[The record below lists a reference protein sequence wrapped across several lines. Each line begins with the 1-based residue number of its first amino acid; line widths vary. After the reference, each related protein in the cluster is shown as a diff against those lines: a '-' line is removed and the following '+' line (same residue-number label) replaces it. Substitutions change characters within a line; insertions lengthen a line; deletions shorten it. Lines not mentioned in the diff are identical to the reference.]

1 MSVMS
6 LVSQLTLLQ
15 EAMGYMELQSLNQ
28 LQFAR
33 RVRNISDLERSTLD
47 LLVARYRTRFGMD
60 PPEDCNHHARRA
72 YLFMTTHAKS
82 KCYNPYLDALFMWA
96 RDPRSR

>member
-1 MSVMS
+1 MS

-33 RVRNISDLERSTLD
+33 RVRNISDLGE
-47 LLVARYRTRFGMD
+47 VYFG
-60 PPEDCNHHARRA
+60 P
-72 YLFMTTHAKS
+72 FGGQI
-82 KCYNPYLDALFMWA
+82 
-96 RDPRSR
+96 